1 MSSAKDFLSLIT
13 AEQVAGLFGTTYE
26 ELSKIFYNTPSRCK
40 YRKFD
45 VKKKDGGKRVIHSP
59 NKKIKEVQRKLADIL
74 LEVYKQKPSVHGF
87 SKNRSIVTNAK
98 QHLDKKHIFNIDIK
112 DFFPSI
118 HFGRVKNLFT
128 KEPFSLPHAP
138 ATVLAHICCF
148 DNSLPQGAPTSPII
162 TNIICSKM
170 DTTLQKLAKQ
180 HNCTYSRYAD
190 DISFSFTCRHKRL
203 PREILVSKSSGIE
216 PGEKLTKIIKKNG
229 FQVNELKVRL
239 CTGSNRFE
247 VTGLIVNEFPNV
259 RRGYIQQVKSMIYAW
274 EKHGYENAEVEYH
287 NRYYVHKRAT
297 PQKPSLQNVIK
308 GKLSFLQMVRGR
320 RDLIYINLAKRFNK
334 LIPDDKRP
342 LPFIEASDDEKNIYN
357 TLWIIETV
365 YDDESGESV
374 VNHGTG
380 FMLKDVGLV
389 TCAHVV
395 AEKAKIYETTKAFK
409 YDRPNEKYVINVT
422 NFSEEIDLAV
432 VELLSKDKKK
442 VEIPEGLSPSK
453 DDVEPK
459 DPVSLFGFPAYKIGQ
474 TPYVAEA
481 KVASKFGDKS
491 IRKFEI
497 DTQIREGNSGGPVL
511 NEKYEVVGI
520 AAEGARKESGN
531 NAVITVNELSNLLK
545 EKYNIANQS
554 SCRDKSESLG

>member
-1 MSSAKDFLSLIT
+1 MSLAKDFLSLIT

-26 ELSKIFYNTPSRCK
+26 KLSKIFYNTPSRYK

-45 VKKKDGGKRVIHSP
+45 VKKKNGGKRVIHSP

-148 DNSLPQGAPTSPII
+148 DNYLPQGAPTSPII

-170 DTTLQKLAKQ
+170 DTALQKLAKK

-216 PGEKLTKIIKKNG
+216 PGKKLIKIIEKNG
-229 FQVNELKVRL
+229 FQINEAKVRL

-259 RRGYIQQVKSMIYAW
+259 RRGYVQQVKSMIYAW

-287 NRYYVHKRAT
+287 KEYYVHKRAT
-297 PQKPSLQNVIK
+297 PQKPSFQNVIK
-308 GKLSFLQMVRGR
+308 GKLSFLQMVRGK
-320 RDLIYINLAKRFNK
+320 RDRIYINLAKRFNK
-334 LIPDDKRP
+334 LIPAGERP
-342 LPFIEASDDEKNIYN
+342 LPFIEASDDEKNTYT
-357 TLWIIETV
+357 TLWIIETL
-365 YDDESGESV
+365 YDDDNGEAIV
-374 VNHGTG
+374 KHGTG

-395 AEKAKIYETTKAFK
+395 AEKDKIYKTTEAFRH
-409 YDRPNEKYVINVT
+409 DCPHEKYIIKVT
-422 NFSEEIDLAV
+422 NFSAELDLAV

-442 VEIPEGLSPSK
+442 IEISECLLPSM
-453 DDVEPK
+453 DDVDLK
-459 DPVSLFGFPAYKIGQ
+459 DPVSLFGFPAYKTGQ

-481 KVASKFGDKS
+481 KVASKFGDKG
-491 IRKFEI
+491 IQKFEI

-511 NEKYEVVGI
+511 NEEYEVVGI
-520 AAEGARKESGN
+520 AAEGARKDSGN
-531 NAVITVNELSNLLK
+531 NAVISVKELRKILK
-545 EKYNIANQS
+545 
-554 SCRDKSESLG
+554 